1 MKSRPN
7 ITRPAIHALLWFLLF
22 FLNYFILKNYSIRFH
37 VGFNILIWITYMIIF
52 YVTYYLLMPF
62 FFRKRI
68 FIFIIL
74 SLGLLIGGFF
84 AKDTIGKNHFK
95 NIVAQRIKEKQNTS
109 ETRKKIPAFVKKNKG
124 MAERRR
130 IIFSSY
136 GLVLFYMLAFLIRFI
151 QKWQDDEKQRNELE
165 KEKISNELSFLKQQI
180 NPHFL
185 FNSLNSIYS
194 LSISQS
200 ELTSNAILKLSAILR
215 YVLYETENELVPLE
229 NELKVINNYIE
240 LQKLRQTEKVTV
252 NYTVEKETG
261 KPGVPDKTYE
271 TGEPAVIGEKGETD
285 EPNVFKIEPLILLP
299 PVENAFKHGADN
311 VNKSF
316 IDIRIIIVG
325 NKLEMKVS
333 NSIVTHSSDKTK
345 DSGIGIKNL
354 KRRLELLYPDE
365 HEFEISEKDGIF
377 RVRLLLQL
385 KK

>member
-1 MKSRPN
+1 
-7 ITRPAIHALLWFLLF
+7 
-22 FLNYFILKNYSIRFH
+22 
-37 VGFNILIWITYMIIF
+37 
-52 YVTYYLLMPF
+52 
-62 FFRKRI
+62 
-68 FIFIIL
+68 
-74 SLGLLIGGFF
+74 
-84 AKDTIGKNHFK
+84 
-95 NIVAQRIKEKQNTS
+95 
-109 ETRKKIPAFVKKNKG
+109 

-252 NYTVEKETG
+252 NYSVEKETG
-261 KPGVPDKTYE
+261 KPEIPDKPYE
-271 TGEPAVIGEKGETD
+271 TDEPAVIDEKRETD
-285 EPNVFKIEPLILLP
+285 KPNAFKIEPLILLP

-311 VNKSF
+311 VNESF
-316 IDIRIIIVG
+316 IDIHIIIVG
-325 NKLEMKVS
+325 NRLEMNVS
-333 NSIVTHSSDKTK
+333 NSIMTHSSDKTK

-365 HEFEISEKDGIF
+365 HKFEISEKDGIF